1 VPPLPVAALF
11 DEHLRGGNVEY
22 PSADSAEI
30 DVQLEGNLGRW
41 LAGLRERRG
50 EIANWT
56 RVQFFRLWTA
66 TTVIIL
72 FGLAFWYVPEAL
84 TWWQKTVLRMIENVS
99 EMLPYPWS
107 NRVEY
112 IMINFGASIWL
123 QFALAIV
130 VFRVLMWPIARWWR
144 RNR

>member
-1 VPPLPVAALF
+1 
-11 DEHLRGGNVEY
+11 
-22 PSADSAEI
+22 
-30 DVQLEGNLGRW
+30 LGRW
-41 LAGLRERRG
+41 LARLGRRRA
-50 EIANWT
+50 EIANWA
-56 RVQFFRLWTA
+56 RVQFFRFWTA
-66 TTVIIL
+66 TAVVIL

-84 TWWQKTVLRMIENVS
+84 TWWQKTVLRMIEDGS

-130 VFRVLMWPIARWWR
+130 VFCVLMWRIARWWR